1 MTRHVAAALFVLTAA
16 HSAHAQGTTEQDKTP
31 TVTIEEL
38 TAPTS
43 PAFVLLGITP
53 ESVDRPES
61 AKAFVF
67 TALSALRLGGLPT
80 DFAMQVAPYWM
91 KSNPTLTFEQYQN
104 PNWRQ
109 SMKQTFAISIGT
121 SPILD
126 AAATPVG
133 THLALGFT
141 VRPWNGRPSAMLK
154 KAVEGDLT
162 AAADAI
168 LDDAE
173 IRGGVEADIDRFEKL
188 LEAEVALIE
197 KAATPNEKAS
207 HENRYVYLQ
216 SRLAA
221 TVQRLKEMNEAK
233 EEALAEVTKA
243 ALAVQA
249 LDARRIGFFL
259 TISGGQVW
267 DYLANDVGTAVAA
280 RRGIW
285 VTPAYRR
292 ETCAADNAR
301 CESSLDLVFVSR
313 LLKDPEADAMV
324 DVGGRLAWN
333 PNKEFSVSAELVHR
347 NPGETVGATSQDS
360 TNSSV
365 RAAGILQYKLSD
377 DFILFGTFGRD
388 FEKATGTKPLLTLV
402 GLNFGF
408 GSKAAITR

>member
-1 MTRHVAAALFVLTAA
+1 MNRHLAAALFVLAAA
-16 HSAHAQGTTEQDKTP
+16 HSAHAQQTNAQEQKTAKV
-31 TVTIEEL
+31 TVEEL

-43 PAFVLLGITP
+43 PAFVLLGVTP

-61 AKAFVF
+61 PKAFVF
-67 TALSALRLGGLPT
+67 SALSALRIGGLPT

-109 SMKQTFAISIGT
+109 SMKQTFAVSIGT

-126 AAATPVG
+126 AAATPLG

-141 VRPWNGRPSAMLK
+141 VRPWNGKPSASLK
-154 KAVEGDLT
+154 KTVDDDLT
-162 AAADAI
+162 KAADAI
-168 LDDAE
+168 LDDAAA
-173 IRGGVEADIDRFEKL
+173 RGGVVADKERFEKL
-188 LEAEVALIE
+188 LEAEIALVE
-197 KAATPNEKAS
+197 KPGAADVTAHQS
-207 HENRYVYLQ
+207 RIVYLQ

-221 TVQRLKEMNEAK
+221 TVRRLEEMNDAL
-233 EEALAEVTKA
+233 EEATAEVTKA

-249 LDARRIGFFL
+249 LDAKRIGFFL

-267 DYLANDVGTAVAA
+267 DYLANDVGSAVAA
-280 RRGIW
+280 RRGVW
-285 VTPAYRR
+285 VTPAWRR
-292 ETCAADNAR
+292 ETCAADNAK
-301 CESSLDLVFVSR
+301 CQSSLDFVFVSR
-313 LLKDPEADAMV
+313 LLKDPGADAMV

-333 PNKEFSVSAELVHR
+333 PNKAFSMSAELVHR

-365 RAAGILQYKLSD
+365 RAAGILQYKLTD
-377 DFILFGTFGRD
+377 DLILFGTFGQD